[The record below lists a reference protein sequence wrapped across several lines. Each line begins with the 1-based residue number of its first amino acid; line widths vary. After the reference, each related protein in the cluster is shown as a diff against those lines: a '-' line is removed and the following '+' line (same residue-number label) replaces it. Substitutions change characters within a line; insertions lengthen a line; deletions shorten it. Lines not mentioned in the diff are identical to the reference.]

1 MGIIFFLIGIAA
13 VALGIWMR
21 YKTLQALSWPA
32 VDGEII
38 RSEVESDS
46 DGDSSPRVTYR
57 YQVGKKFYESSQI
70 SFVGHSAS
78 SSAARALVERYP
90 LNSRVQVYY
99 DPDSPKSAVIERE
112 PNNIWIGVIA
122 TGAVFAII
130 AFLF

>member
-21 YKTLQALSWPA
+21 NKMLQALSWPA
-32 VDGEII
+32 AEGEII
-38 RSEVESDS
+38 RSEVEWDS
-46 DGDSSPRVTYR
+46 DCDSSPRVTYR

-70 SFVGHSAS
+70 SFVGRSAS
-78 SSAARALVERYP
+78 STAAQAIVDRYP

-112 PNNIWIGVIA
+112 PNNIWLGIIA
-122 TGAVFAII
+122 TGAVFAVV